1 MKKTPATTKTIEK
14 IEALAIEV
22 AENQDKYPKLY
33 EEVQKLVDKGKIPL
47 DHVVGYMMENTEN
60 VDALLAVR
68 QACEEVI
75 AEVYFATEENEVYQ
89 ATLFAIP
96 MMYIQSADHQITQ
109 LNGNSADFK
118 KLTKSLK
125 KSGLFLDE
133 SICYVDNHLYHPQEL
148 LNLSFDNVFS
158 MNKAMIDKAVNIK
171 GEDFK
176 FNLVQEVRPENGND
190 TFTLKYMVGV
200 KIIHES
206 LVEEQYECFNEE
218 NFEKFVNLSQPLLS
232 KMLKSEDVTVLGV
245 ERFFEALQLGLD
257 AYLSNSRQIQ
267 ILHHLESNS
276 IHPHGAKAIITIPR
290 ESSEDSNIE
299 LVSKLTGESFAEF
312 EFEIINCSNPE
323 ALMDS
328 LAGDLE
334 DCGIK
339 TEDIYIRMD
348 DNLVPFV
355 TMLKHQTE
363 AEKELNAFNV
373 NVSANTFVVPS
384 GKKNTFH

>member
-1 MKKTPATTKTIEK
+1 MKKTPTTKVIEK
-14 IEALAIEV
+14 IEALANEV

-33 EEVQKLVDKGKIPL
+33 EEIQKLVDKGKIPL
-47 DHVVGYMMENTEN
+47 DTLVGYMMENSEN
-60 VDALLAVR
+60 VDALIAVK

-75 AEVYFATEENEVYQ
+75 AEVYFGTDEDEVYQ

-96 MMYIQSADHQITQ
+96 LLYVQPADFQVSQ

-133 SICYVDNHLYHPQEL
+133 SLTYIDNHLYHPQEL

-158 MNKAMIDKAVNIK
+158 MNKAMIDKTLNIK

-176 FNLVQEVRPENGND
+176 INLVPDVRPENGND

-206 LVEEQYECFNEE
+206 YADDQHDCFTEE
-218 NFEKFVNLSQPLLS
+218 NFDKFLDLAQPLLG
-232 KMLKSEDVTVLGV
+232 KMLKANDVTILGV

-257 AYLSNSRQIQ
+257 AYLSNARQIQ
-267 ILHHLESNS
+267 IQHHFEFNE

-290 ESSEDSNIE
+290 ESAQESTIE
-299 LVSKLTGESFAEF
+299 LVSKLTAESFADF
-312 EFEIINCSNPE
+312 EFEIINCRDPE

-328 LAGDLE
+328 VAGDLE
-334 DCGIK
+334 DCGVK
-339 TEDIYIRMD
+339 TEDIYVRMD

-355 TMLKHQTE
+355 TMLKPQTE
-363 AEKELNAFNV
+363 AEKELNDFNV
-373 NVSANTFVVPS
+373 NVSPDTFVVPT
-384 GKKNTFH
+384 GKKQTFH